1 MLLDK
6 TLVGC
11 GVTDK
16 VLRTVTNVLENEI
29 TVEVRAADNKL
40 HFFCGNWSDGF
51 RSACVR
57 KYIEYW
63 VKVLDELWEWGT
75 VWSVL
80 SVV

>member
-1 MLLDK
+1 LPALAGTLHVLLDK

-40 HFFCGNWSDGF
+40 HIFAVIGVMDLG
-51 RSACVR
+51 VR
-57 KYIEYW
+57 A
-63 VKVLDELWEWGT
+63 
-75 VWSVL
+75 
-80 SVV
+80 